1 MWAEATDLDPFVV
14 HFLTRED
21 TVLVPL
27 GGGRNKAILEDGG
40 TDFSFQLSN
49 YDM

>member
-1 MWAEATDLDPFVV
+1 MWAEATNLDPFVV
-14 HFLTRED
+14 CLLTCENM
-21 TVLVPL
+21 VLVPL
-27 GGGRNKAILEDGG
+27 GGGRNKAILDDGG